1 MTASILLVEDDDTA
15 RVLLSN
21 VLKRAGYQVT
31 AAANGER
38 AIQLLNS
45 ASAAEPEGSTY
56 DVVLTDIRMH
66 GKDGIAVMHAAS
78 RQKKPPAVILMTG
91 YGSIETAVAALRA
104 NAYDYLLKPCDTG
117 DLLQCVA
124 GAVQHRSA
132 DMQRADAVR
141 MLTHYVEQLQMADN
155 PHTRIPPRISEP
167 SLQEPVSET
176 AAGGERATRAEKS
189 ESEKEEQAEERFIQ
203 VGDLCLDLFRHTVTF
218 HEYPLQ
224 VTPTE
229 YTLLQCLAKN
239 PGRVLRYHEIVQYT
253 HSSQVSNNE
262 AQVLLRAHVHNLRR
276 KIDPSY
282 LINVRGI
289 GYMLVVPDEDTPETF
304 SGPGTI

>member
-31 AAANGER
+31 PAADGER

-155 PHTRIPPRISEP
+155 PHTRIPQRISEP
-167 SLQEPVSET
+167 SLQEPASE
-176 AAGGERATRAEKS
+176 ASAEAEKPARV
-189 ESEKEEQAEERFIQ
+189 EKVEKDEQEERFIQ

-289 GYMLVVPDEDTPETF
+289 GYMLVVPDEDSSAPPPEQRT
-304 SGPGTI
+304 T

>member
-31 AAANGER
+31 ATADGER

-45 ASAAEPEGSTY
+45 SSAAEPEGSTY

-141 MLTHYVEQLQMADN
+141 MLTHYVEQLQMADST
-155 PHTRIPPRISEP
+155 HARFPPRISEP
-167 SLQEPVSET
+167 SFQEPAGET
-176 AAGGERATRAEKS
+176 AAGEDKPARGEKVEKD
-189 ESEKEEQAEERFIQ
+189 EQEERFIQ
-203 VGDLCLDLFRHTVTF
+203 VGHLCLDLFRHTVTF

-289 GYMLVVPDEDTPETF
+289 GYMLVVPDEDSPAPPPEQQAT
-304 SGPGTI
+304 